1 MSLLTKWK
9 PFGRSE
15 EIDIFRPLSSRQ
27 DPFRDMEEMVRG
39 MQRALSGWQARP
51 EDTSALSDWSPSVDI
66 GETDHEFLVK
76 AELPDVKKEDIKVT
90 VQDNTLSIS
99 GERKME
105 KEEEG
110 LRFHRMERSYGRF
123 ERSFSL
129 PETTDSEKIRSEF
142 KDGILTVYLPKNPE
156 AKAAS
161 QTIPVD

>member
-15 EIDIFRPLSSRQ
+15 ETEIFRPSSSRQ
-27 DPFRDMEEMVRG
+27 DPFREMEDMVRG
-39 MQRALSGWQARP
+39 MQRALLGWQPRT
-51 EDTSALSDWSPSVDI
+51 EDTMTLSDWTPSVDI
-66 GETDHEFLVK
+66 GETDQEFLVK

-90 VQDNTLSIS
+90 VQDGALMIS
-99 GERKME
+99 GERKVE

-110 LRFHRMERSYGRF
+110 LRFHRVERAYGRF

-129 PETTDSEKIRSEF
+129 PETTDAEKIRSEF
-142 KDGILTVYLPKNPE
+142 KDGILTVHLPKNPE
-156 AKAAS
+156 AKASS